1 MFSIFSFKV
10 LYEVSIFA
18 STPPPAP
25 KRRITAKKA
34 THRNLAIDGWAS
46 SLPKAYSIC
55 LINTFS
61 LFAFACSSPET
72 LAPGMSDWFVNS
84 LLSVVDWLSVSCFL
98 WALNQPDLF

>member
-1 MFSIFSFKV
+1 M
-10 LYEVSIFA
+10 SIFA

-25 KRRITAKKA
+25 RRRITAKNA

-61 LFAFACSSPET
+61 LFAFAWSSPET
-72 LAPGMSDWFVNS
+72 LAPGIDISDWFDDS